1 MSSSNI
7 DKRLSEAVDVG
18 KKVVGEATGLWS
30 KLVPIATTALKVVK
44 GASSPAFAGW
54 QGLLL
59 TGRFLAY
66 TTLGRII
73 VVLVMLLGTFTYF
86 KHHFTKVER
95 AAWEQV
101 VAKKQATIID
111 KVESVEA
118 KTAEAQ
124 RVARAKQTG
133 IDSILGLVIGGI
145 WKTEKQDPVE
155 GETID
160 LINETRGKR

>member
-1 MSSSNI
+1 MSSTNI
-7 DKRLSEAVDVG
+7 DKRLSEAVEVG
-18 KKVVGEATGLWS
+18 KKVAGEATSLWS

-66 TTLGRII
+66 TTLGRVI

-101 VAKKQATIID
+101 VAKKQDTIIQ
-111 KVESVEA
+111 KVESVDA
-118 KTAEAQ
+118 KTVEAQ
-124 RVARAKQTG
+124 RVARAKASG
-133 IDSILGLVIGGI
+133 IDSILSLVTGGI
-145 WKTEKQDPVE
+145 WKVEPQDPVE
-155 GETID
+155 AETVD